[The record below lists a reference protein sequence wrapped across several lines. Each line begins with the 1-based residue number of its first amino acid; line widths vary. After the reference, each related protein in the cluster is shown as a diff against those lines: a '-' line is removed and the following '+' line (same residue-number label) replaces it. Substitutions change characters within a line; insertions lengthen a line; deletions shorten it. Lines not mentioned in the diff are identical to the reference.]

1 MSLFLLKTPC
11 LPGSKRTTAN
21 DAGNVEKS
29 YSLLKKSMDQALTQT
44 SASTTAVA
52 TPSLQI
58 ACKLSMTAGAG
69 KTTTLLKKIQELQEQ
84 GIPLQSIYAM
94 SFSKATVEEL
104 KARLRPMLPGL
115 SERDF
120 IAQTKNITTQHSVC
134 YRATKGALT
143 LMGKDD
149 YALFAKESGFQI
161 VKVAKEDIDS
171 LYETV
176 TTGKDST
183 DDELMFAAMQ
193 RSRLEL
199 RDPADYY
206 PYAGEK
212 QIIARMKASYLEY
225 MEKNG
230 KLDFIGMIEHA
241 VDAKYIPYDMR
252 ALLVDEAQDMCPL
265 LYEYHKILIEAA
277 NKTKAPVFWYGDE
290 DQCIYEFMGADPQI
304 FVNQPA
310 AETIFGEHSYRMPNS
325 LALLANKLIARN
337 RKRLPKQI
345 KGSDKLGFV
354 KLAEDIGEAATM
366 MRQAVELY
374 NLRTVLWLCPINFQ
388 ADQVKAMLTSLG
400 YPVRLDEGAENAI
413 KLFKL
418 WKSRPQRLTLA
429 EVIILTTGSLNRK
442 DAETGKFTG
451 KKLLPFRITYWE
463 GPRKCGEKIK
473 AWAYGEAE
481 FPRDGITPEELGL
494 NETTCKALASGDITG
509 LNIDHEDTDYIQE
522 LLNRPPSTYEVEVIT
537 IHKSKGREADVVVN
551 NTSIVGK
558 MKKTPTETLRRLAF
572 VAMTRTKMVNIYY
585 QDPDTDSY
593 HEYI

>member
-1 MSLFLLKTPC
+1 M
-11 LPGSKRTTAN
+11 
-21 DAGNVEKS
+21 
-29 YSLLKKSMDQALTQT
+29 
-44 SASTTAVA
+44 
-52 TPSLQI
+52 
-58 ACKLSMTAGAG
+58 
-69 KTTTLLKKIQELQEQ
+69 
-84 GIPLQSIYAM
+84 
-94 SFSKATVEEL
+94 EEL

-120 IAQTKNITTQHSVC
+120 IQQTKNITTQHSIC

-143 LMGKDD
+143 LMTRDD
-149 YALFAKESGFQI
+149 YALYAKESGFQI

-199 RDPADYY
+199 RDPKEYY

-212 QIIARMKASYLEY
+212 ELITRMKVSYLSY

-241 VDAKYIPYDMR
+241 VNDVYLPYDMR

-265 LYEYHKILIEAA
+265 LYEYHKILIRHAA
-277 NKTKAPVFWYGDE
+277 EKKCPVFWYGDE

-310 AETIFGEHSYRMPNS
+310 KETIFGEHSYRMPNS
-325 LALLANKLIARN
+325 LALLAGKLISRN
-337 RKRLPKQI
+337 QKRLPKQI
-345 KGSDKLGFV
+345 KGSDKIGFV
-354 KLAEDIGEAATM
+354 KTAEDAEEAASL
-366 MRQAVELY
+366 MRHMVELH
-374 NLRTVLWLCPINFQ
+374 NLKTVLWLCPINFQ
-388 ADQVKAMLTSLG
+388 ADQVKLMLTSLG
-400 YPVRLDEGAENAI
+400 YPVRLDEGAQNAI
-413 KLFKL
+413 KLLKL
-418 WKSRPQRLTLA
+418 WQSRPTRLTLA
-429 EVIILTTGSLNRK
+429 EVTILVTASLARK
-442 DAETGKFTG
+442 DIETGKFTG
-451 KKLLPFRITYWE
+451 KKLMPYLKTYWE

-473 AWAYGEAE
+473 AWVYAEAE

-494 NETTCKALASGDITG
+494 NETTCKSLAAGDITG
-509 LNIDHEDTDYIQE
+509 LNIDHDDTQYIQE
-522 LLNRPPSTYEVEVIT
+522 LLSRPESTYEVEVIT
-537 IHKSKGREADVVVN
+537 IHKSKGREADLVVN

-572 VAMTRTKMVNIYY
+572 VAMTRSKMVNVYY
-585 QDPDTDSY
+585 QDPDTDTY